1 MLERIE
7 FEQGTPEWLAWRLNG
22 ITATEASAALGVSK
36 WATPLSVYKNKTNPD
51 QKPHGPSKYEEWGN
65 ILEDPIKFKKFAK
78 EHPEFEVRQ
87 GACYSDDWRKCS
99 LDGELWRGGKCVA
112 ILEVKTGR
120 SFKDWSPVPKY
131 YYAQVQ
137 WQMHVTGIHK
147 VYFAVLLNG
156 CDYFER
162 EVDYDPHYCEE
173 LEAACLK
180 LWECICNK
188 QPPEPIQL
196 DIDLAI
202 KAQPEA
208 VTKAINAFK
217 GLS

>member
-1 MLERIE
+1 MAKRIE
-7 FEQGTPEWLAWRLNG
+7 LEQGTKEWLDWRING

-36 WATPLSVYKNKTNPD
+36 WATPLTVYKGKLDP
-51 QKPHGPSKYEEWGN
+51 KPHEKSKYEEWGN
-65 ILEDPIKFKKFAK
+65 LLEDVIKFKKFAK

-87 GACYSDDWRKCS
+87 GSCYEDDWRKCS
-99 LDGELWRGGKCVA
+99 LDGELYKDGKCVA
-112 ILEVKTGR
+112 ILEIKTGR
-120 SFKDWSPVPKY
+120 SFKGWYPVPDY
-131 YYAQVQ
+131 YFAQVQ

-156 CDYFER
+156 CEYFER

-188 QPPEPIQL
+188 TPPEATEL
-196 DIDLAI
+196 DLELAV
-202 KAQPEA
+202 KANPS
-208 VTKAINAFK
+208 AF
-217 GLS
+217 GLAPKTT